1 MIDGHTYSGPLKR
14 AARVGLLALLAGST
28 AVAASAG
35 EVVRPVQSPTTPEMR
50 TYCQNI
56 AAGAADARFAWQTQ
70 KLESLETRVK
80 AELGEL
86 EVKTAEL
93 RAWASKRQ
101 EIERKAGEKLVG
113 IYSKMRPE
121 TAATQISTLDDP
133 MAAAVLGQL
142 PPQKASAIFNEIVPE
157 RAAKLAMLI
166 AGTTPSSEEKKP

>member
-1 MIDGHTYSGPLKR
+1 MIDGQPFTKLGRAR
-14 AARVGLLALLAGST
+14 AAGLLALLAS
-28 AVAASAG
+28 APAASAG
-35 EVVRPVQSPTTPEMR
+35 DAPRPTQSPTTPEVR

-56 AAGAADARFAWQTQ
+56 AGAAADARFAWQTR

-86 EVKTAEL
+86 EAKTAEL
-93 RAWASKRQ
+93 RAWIAKRE

-121 TAATQISTLDDP
+121 TAATQIATLDDT

-142 PPQKASAIFNEIVPE
+142 NPRQAGAIFNEIVPE
-157 RAAKLAMLI
+157 RAAKLAALI
-166 AGTTPSSEEKKP
+166 AGTAPAPADEKKL